1 MNNRLREL
9 RKEKGLTQIELAKI
23 LNVSD
28 RSVGFY
34 ETGERDPDTETL
46 KKLADY
52 FDVTIDYLL
61 GRSDIRNQKIAD
73 IEKQANHNIDASG
86 LPDEDIK
93 KVKEYVELLQKK
105 YNSDGSI
112 KGSK

>member
-9 RKEKGLTQIELAKI
+9 RKEKGLTQVELAKI

-34 ETGERDPDTETL
+34 ETGERDPDTDTL

-52 FDVTIDYLL
+52 FDVAIDYLL
-61 GRSDIRNQKIAD
+61 GRSDIRNQKDSNFEA
-73 IEKQANHNIDASG
+73 KAYHNIDTSG

-93 KVKEYVELLQKK
+93 KVEEYVELLKKK
-105 YNSDGSI
+105 YNL
-112 KGSK
+112 KT